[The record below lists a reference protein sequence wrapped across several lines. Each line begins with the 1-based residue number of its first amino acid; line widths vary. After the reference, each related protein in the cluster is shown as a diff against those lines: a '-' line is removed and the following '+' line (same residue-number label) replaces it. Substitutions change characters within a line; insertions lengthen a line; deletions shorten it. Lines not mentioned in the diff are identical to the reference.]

1 MCCFDIKIVLKM
13 LFWEMWFVIKKKKVY
28 KDMGFKGWW
37 DEGGVFFVIDKFE
50 LYYIYIF
57 IIDFNFRNYYIFQ
70 IFEIV

>member
-1 MCCFDIKIVLKM
+1 M
-13 LFWEMWFVIKKKKVY
+13 LFWEMWFVIKKKKKIY
-28 KDMGFKGWW
+28 KDMGLQGWW